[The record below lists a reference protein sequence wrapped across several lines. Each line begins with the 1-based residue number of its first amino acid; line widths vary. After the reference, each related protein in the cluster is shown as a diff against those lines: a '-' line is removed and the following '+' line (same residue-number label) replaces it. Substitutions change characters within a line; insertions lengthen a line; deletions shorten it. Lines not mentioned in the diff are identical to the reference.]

1 MSTALLDAKAADGT
15 VAGGKFL
22 TFFLDEEEYGLVILT
37 VQEIMGHSAEQLT
50 IESEL
55 FGSLTVPQDQIFE
68 FTDGLQG
75 PITLNVR
82 TRLGRQV
89 VVADCVYG
97 IRWTLDFRITRM
109 AS

>member
-15 VAGGKFL
+15 AAGGKFL

-55 FGSLTVPQDQIFE
+55 FGSLTVPQDVSR
-68 FTDGLQG
+68 T
-75 PITLNVR
+75 NVA
-82 TRLGRQV
+82 
-89 VVADCVYG
+89 VARRPGVKKSHLAEAPAEAG
-97 IRWTLDFRITRM
+97 TG
-109 AS
+109 